1 MKRARLEALDRR
13 VLAGDHGPLIVLVNP
28 ACSFAVP
35 AVAAYLAL
43 PLPAVLAPE
52 GSPGR
57 RVVAALGATPDPSRP
72 CSRSGAPHRSSRR
85 LTPAAAGARFSSRR
99 STRRSTRSATF
110 AVESALECGQ
120 PLIVANVLQIP
131 LGPLCVAMGYGTLE
145 PSEEDAANLRA
156 PPSSLTRSGVTIE
169 RLRVLSP
176 HPIDA
181 LLELVTERKPGL
193 LIFAPDRAAVKPRSY
208 RRRRRRSRTKR
219 LASSG
224 SLAS

>member
-1 MKRARLEALDRR
+1 M
-13 VLAGDHGPLIVLVNP
+13 
-28 ACSFAVP
+28 
-35 AVAAYLAL
+35 
-43 PLPAVLAPE
+43 
-52 GSPGR
+52 
-57 RVVAALGATPDPSRP
+57 
-72 CSRSGAPHRSSRR
+72 
-85 LTPAAAGARFSSRR
+85 LTLRR
-99 STRRSTRSATF
+99 SPPIEQATHAGRGGRPVLLATIDAPFDEEAAIF

-156 PPSSLTRSGVTIE
+156 PAELAHSFGVTIE

-193 LIFAPDRAAVKPRSY
+193 LVFAPDRAVVKPRNY
-208 RRRRRRSRTKR
+208 RRTAKKIADKAPC
-219 LASSG
+219 LVW
-224 SLAS
+224 LPD